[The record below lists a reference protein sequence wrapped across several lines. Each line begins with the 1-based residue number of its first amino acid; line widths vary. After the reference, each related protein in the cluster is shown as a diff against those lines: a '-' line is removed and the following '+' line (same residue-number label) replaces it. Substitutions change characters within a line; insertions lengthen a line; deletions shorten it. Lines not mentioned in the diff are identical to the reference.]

1 LLWRESFVPDVR
13 QDVRLPFEIAPTDL
27 ILGAFSVT
35 ALREMEL
42 WVRLAREANCT
53 LTETYWLLP
62 DEAAQLP
69 SLLAPSRF
77 RAADLRSDRAEWL
90 AALHPIDE
98 ARAFA
103 AIARPISPMLIVGP
117 STEDAWEEMTH
128 LLRAS

>member
-13 QDVRLPFEIAPTDL
+13 RKMRLPLASAPTDL
-27 ILGAFSVT
+27 ILGAFSVN

-42 WVRLAREANCT
+42 WVRLAREADCSF
-53 LTETYWLLP
+53 TETYWLQP

-103 AIARPISPMLIVGP
+103 AIAQPISPMLIVGP
-117 STEDAWEEMTH
+117 STEDAWEEMTQ

>member
-13 QDVRLPFEIAPTDL
+13 RNVRLPLVSAPTDL
-27 ILGAFSVT
+27 ILGAFSVN

-42 WVRLAREANCT
+42 WVRLAREANCSF
-53 LTETYWLLP
+53 TESYWLLP

-90 AALHPIDE
+90 STLHPFDE

-117 STEDAWEEMTH
+117 STEDAWEEMTQ

>member
-1 LLWRESFVPDVR
+1 MLWRESFVPDVR
-13 QDVRLPFEIAPTDL
+13 RNVRLPLVSAPTDL
-27 ILGAFSVT
+27 ILGAFSVN

-42 WVRLAREANCT
+42 WVRLAREANCSF
-53 LTETYWLLP
+53 TESYWLLP

-90 AALHPIDE
+90 STLHPFDE

-117 STEDAWEEMTH
+117 STEDAWEEMTQ

>member
-1 LLWRESFVPDVR
+1 MLWRESFVPDVR
-13 QDVRLPFEIAPTDL
+13 RNVRLPLESAPTDL
-27 ILGAFSVT
+27 ILGAYSVN

-42 WVRLAREANCT
+42 WVRLAREADCSF
-53 LTETYWLLP
+53 TETYWLQP

-90 AALHPIDE
+90 SILHPFDE

-103 AIARPISPMLIVGP
+103 AIVRPISPMLIVGP